1 MNDSLGAVELIS
13 IAAGIQTCDEMVK
26 VAPVKLIE
34 AGCICPGKYIIF
46 VGGGV
51 SEVDSSV
58 SRGLEVGGESVV
70 DHLIIPNLHGQ
81 IFPAIAAAS
90 KASELDALGMIETF
104 SVASTV
110 IAADKAAKAADVAL
124 VEVRLAMGLAG
135 KAYVTM
141 TGDVA
146 SVNAAVE
153 AGVAAVAP
161 TGMLVKSVVIPSPHP
176 DITGAVL

>member
-1 MNDSLGAVELIS
+1 MDDALGALELIS
-13 IAAGIQTCDEMVK
+13 IAAGIQTCDEMMK
-26 VAPVKLIE
+26 VAPVNLIE
-34 AGCICPGKYIIF
+34 AACICPGKYIIF

-58 SRGLEVGGESVV
+58 SRGLEVGSESVV
-70 DHLIIPNLHGQ
+70 DHLFIPNLHRQ
-81 IFPAIAAAS
+81 IFPAISSAS
-90 KASELDALGMIETF
+90 KVSALDALGIIETF

-110 IAADKAAKAADVAL
+110 IAADRAAKAADVTL

-135 KAYVTM
+135 KAFVTM

-153 AGVAAVAP
+153 AGVQAVTP
-161 TGMLVKSVVIPSPHP
+161 IGMLVKSVVIPSPHD
-176 DITGAVL
+176 DIAGIVF